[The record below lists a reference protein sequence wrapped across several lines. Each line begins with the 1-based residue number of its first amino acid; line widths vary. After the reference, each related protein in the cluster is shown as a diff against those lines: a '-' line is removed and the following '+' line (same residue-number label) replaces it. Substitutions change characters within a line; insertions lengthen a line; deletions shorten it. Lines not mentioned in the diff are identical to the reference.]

1 MTTIQ
6 VPYTCGKCRNQ
17 FDVTMKLGE
26 PIVSRLCPKCGGI
39 ANAPPF

>member
-6 VPYTCGKCRNQ
+6 VPYACSKCRNQ

-26 PIVSRLCPKCGGI
+26 PIIPRLCPKCGGT
-39 ANAPPF
+39 AKAPLF